1 MDYNQARMEFE
12 QYLNDYDRTDG
23 KVKLKI
29 THTYGVVARSGQI
42 AERMGL
48 SAEDRELAKMIA
60 LLHDIGRFE
69 QLKRY
74 DSFLPET
81 MDHAAYGA
89 DILFKGG
96 LIRRFLEENTWD
108 SIIEEAIRKHSDYI
122 LSGIEDQRT
131 LLHARLIRDADKLDN
146 CRVKLED
153 PLETFMNAS
162 AQEIGEQKITEKVR
176 DDILKG
182 KSILSSDRI
191 TDMDFWVSYLAYF
204 YDLNFKESLEIVKE
218 NNYVGKIAGRI
229 PYSNPETKAT
239 MRKISEE
246 LEKYIDGRVPGHRQR
261 TPFAM
266 ASGRLPGNGQLT
278 AWRCASCG
286 TDQISLASGRH
297 AAKRKER

>member
-1 MDYNQARMEFE
+1 
-12 QYLNDYDRTDG
+12 
-23 KVKLKI
+23 
-29 THTYGVVARSGQI
+29 
-42 AERMGL
+42 
-48 SAEDRELAKMIA
+48 MIA

-96 LIRRFLEENTWD
+96 LIRRFLEEDTWD

-122 LSGIEDQRT
+122 LSGIENQRT

-246 LEKYIDGRVPGHRQR
+246 LEKYIDGRLNTGTLH
-261 TPFAM
+261 FA
-266 ASGRLPGNGQLT
+266 R
-278 AWRCASCG
+278 
-286 TDQISLASGRH
+286 
-297 AAKRKER
+297 

>member
-12 QYLNDYDRTDG
+12 QYLNDYDRTDD

-96 LIRRFLEENTWD
+96 LIRRFLEEDTWD

-162 AQEIGEQKITEKVR
+162 AREIGEQKITEKVR

-246 LEKYIDGRVPGHRQR
+246 LEKYIDGRLNTGTLH
-261 TPFAM
+261 FA
-266 ASGRLPGNGQLT
+266 R
-278 AWRCASCG
+278 
-286 TDQISLASGRH
+286 
-297 AAKRKER
+297 

>member
-153 PLETFMNAS
+153 
-162 AQEIGEQKITEKVR
+162 
-176 DDILKG
+176 
-182 KSILSSDRI
+182 
-191 TDMDFWVSYLAYF
+191 
-204 YDLNFKESLEIVKE
+204 
-218 NNYVGKIAGRI
+218 
-229 PYSNPETKAT
+229 
-239 MRKISEE
+239 
-246 LEKYIDGRVPGHRQR
+246 
-261 TPFAM
+261 
-266 ASGRLPGNGQLT
+266 
-278 AWRCASCG
+278 
-286 TDQISLASGRH
+286 
-297 AAKRKER
+297 